1 MSNFVDNVK
10 TLLKRTIAYVF
21 QPKEKKMANEVERI
35 REKYEKYDKVRLNN
49 FLIGYKSQVKQ
60 LQLVFISIFTFI
72 GISAVFFRTLLG
84 YFGQQTFYW
93 FNLLLISGTSM
104 SASAIAKLTSDD
116 IRMLLLVDSIFVVA
130 ILIVFIF
137 VLLILIEKIKL
148 KQLKILILEDCI
160 KMQNIE

>member
-60 LQLVFISIFTFI
+60 LQLV
-72 GISAVFFRTLLG
+72 
-84 YFGQQTFYW
+84 
-93 FNLLLISGTSM
+93 
-104 SASAIAKLTSDD
+104 
-116 IRMLLLVDSIFVVA
+116 LVLCSLELYLA
-130 ILIVFIF
+130 ILGSRLFTG
-137 VLLILIEKIKL
+137 LIY
-148 KQLKILILEDCI
+148 C
-160 KMQNIE
+160 

>member
-1 MSNFVDNVK
+1 MRK
-10 TLLKRTIAYVF
+10 LWTIWI
-21 QPKEKKMANEVERI
+21 MA
-35 REKYEKYDKVRLNN
+35 
-49 FLIGYKSQVKQ
+49 KSQIMEENLDDKDKSNIRLWFYNFNVSLIAFVMVSSVLWVSSVLCYGK
-60 LQLVFISIFTFI
+60 FCTPYFSIFTFI

-93 FNLLLISGTSM
+93 FNLLLIYGTSM

-137 VLLILIEKIKL
+137 VLLILIEKIKF
-148 KQLKILILEDCI
+148 KQLKILILEYCI
-160 KMQNIE
+160 